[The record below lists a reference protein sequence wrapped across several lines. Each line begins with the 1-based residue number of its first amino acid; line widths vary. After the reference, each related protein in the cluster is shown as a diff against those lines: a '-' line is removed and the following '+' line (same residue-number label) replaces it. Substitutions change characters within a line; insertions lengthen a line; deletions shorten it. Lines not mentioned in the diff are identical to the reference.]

1 MKRRLLLWVIVALCL
16 CAAGALSEEETKT
29 FDLRFDEGFTLSLP
43 EGWVSYPPGEGPMRY
58 ILGAGDG
65 ARYLYILIQSAPVED
80 FEAMRAAIEANADC
94 GRTSPLD
101 LNGRT
106 FAAFIA
112 PRLNASGCATLAD
125 GKVVTFLFA
134 PQDDSD
140 FMLTAAGIM
149 GSIKF

>member
-43 EGWVSYPPGEGPMRY
+43 EGWVSYPALEGPIRY

-65 ARYLYILIQSAPVED
+65 ARFLYILVQPAPD
-80 FEAMRAAIEANADC
+80 GGFEAMRAAIEANADC
-94 GRTSPLD
+94 GSTSPLD
-101 LNGRT
+101 LNGRA

-112 PRLNASGCATLAD
+112 PRLNASGCATMVD
-125 GKVVTFLFA
+125 DKVVMFLFA
-134 PQDDSD
+134 PQDDSEY
-140 FMLTAAGIM
+140 MLTAAGIM

>member
-43 EGWVSYPPGEGPMRY
+43 EGWVSYPALEGPIRY

-65 ARYLYILIQSAPVED
+65 ARFLYILVQPAPD
-80 FEAMRAAIEANADC
+80 GGFEAMRAAIEANADC